1 MKKEQFIKIIKWIP
15 CAVVMCCIFSFSATP
30 AVQSSML
37 SQSVTE
43 RLLHFLEKCFGMNLF
58 TEEFIANAE
67 YIVRKM
73 AHAFEY
79 FVLAITFFY
88 GYSNKERK
96 RVGAITLLF
105 CIFYAASDEI
115 HQLFVP
121 GRSGQITDVGI
132 DSLGAFLGVVFSLLF
147 IICKKRF
154 QRNGKKR

>member
-1 MKKEQFIKIIKWIP
+1 MKKIRVNKIIKWIP
-15 CAVVMCCIFSFSATP
+15 CVLVMCIIFRFSAAP
-30 AVQSSML
+30 AVQSSAV

-43 RLLHFLEKCFGMNLF
+43 KLLHFLEKCFGMNLF

-96 RVGAITLLF
+96 RVGAVTLLF

-132 DSLGAFLGVVFSLLF
+132 DSLGALLGVVFSLLF

-154 QRNGKKR
+154 WGNESKR